1 MTMQRLRK
9 YSTFTSLLV
18 PLLLVVIGLPALSG
32 AQQTCQPNG
41 DVDQNGSV
49 TAADALLAFQQ
60 ALSLAPLSMCQLSV
74 ANVFPLPT
82 APDDII
88 TASDA
93 LCIFQKALGLP
104 SCLDSLPPANDIGEP
119 FPLPSDHGLAA
130 GQFTI
135 QPGAAEAHGNVVLS
149 CPAGSSAC
157 VITVQQDG
165 TATYD
170 KTGGMPAVVLSR
182 PEEFPALTPQLAVDA
197 AQAPIVD
204 LEGTLHV
211 GSDVA
216 PSADQLTAVATHNGI
231 AVSHGQVLDGAGAEE
246 VVAYLNQQI
255 DLETQP
261 PGFHT
266 FAVQPIVRLT
276 EVARGELTDP
286 TVRAIQMINA
296 ALSRESRILFSSD
309 PAPPRTPLQIPWGDV
324 PDGQIFVDFS
334 SPENPHHRPGTAYS
348 QTRGTSRIQSY
359 VLINP
364 DKTINAIELETQ
376 AVRERREQSE
386 AQLGEQLTQA
396 REEFEDYLDEQDFSE
411 EFKSQVRRENEEQL
425 TEWYEG
431 ELERFREFYGNQL
444 QNFIEQYKNYTLY
457 VLIHELIHAIGMN
470 GHSDPTRFP
479 HSVMHAVYGGDSQ
492 AHILFPVDRE
502 ALLAAYSVLEPGASA
517 AQIVEDLGPWDDTSF
532 HLRGDIGISGGE
544 VAFGVASRNGLAQPW
559 AFGPT
564 PWTDLAD
571 NPILSETVR
580 WAGRLLGF
588 TPSIEAVGGA
598 AELAVELGTLDGQL
612 DFTNLEHW
620 GANLAPGPVGSGRT
634 WGDGDLQYWVNVR
647 GNTFVQ
653 TGGDEGTVT
662 GAFFGATHEAM
673 GGVLERTD
681 LTAGFGGRR

>member
-9 YSTFTSLLV
+9 FLPFAPSLV
-18 PLLLVVIGLPALSG
+18 LLIVIGLPAFSG
-32 AQQTCQPNG
+32 AQQTCQPDG
-41 DVDQNGSV
+41 DVDRNGSV

-60 ALSLAPLSMCQLSV
+60 ALSLAPLNTCQLSI

-104 SCLDSLPPANDIGEP
+104 SCLDVLPPPGIMSEK
-119 FPLPSDHGLAA
+119 FTLPSDHGLAA
-130 GQFTI
+130 GQFTL

-182 PEEFPALTPQLAVDA
+182 PEEFPALTPQLAADA

-261 PGFHT
+261 PGFHP
-266 FAVQPIVRLT
+266 FATQPTVRLT
-276 EVARGELTDP
+276 ETAGGELTDP
-286 TVRAIQMINA
+286 TLRAIQMINA
-296 ALSRESRILFSSD
+296 ALPRESRILFSSD
-309 PAPPRTPLQIPWGDV
+309 PAPPRTPLRIPWGDV

-334 SPENPHHRPGTAYS
+334 SPENPHHHPGTAYS
-348 QTRGTSRIQSY
+348 QTRGANRIQSY
-359 VLINP
+359 VLVNP
-364 DKTINAIELETQ
+364 DKTIHTIELETQ

-386 AQLGEQLTQA
+386 ARLGERLIQH
-396 REEFEDYLDEQDFSE
+396 REEYEDYLDEQDFSE
-411 EFKSQVRRENEEQL
+411 AFESQIRREYEEQL

-431 ELERFREFYGNQL
+431 ELERFREFYDGQI
-444 QNFIEQYKNYTLY
+444 QSFIEQYKNYTLY
-457 VLIHELIHAIGMN
+457 VLVHEFIHAIGMN

-479 HSVMHAVYGGDSQ
+479 HSVMHAVYSGDSQ
-492 AHILFPVDRE
+492 EHVLFAVDRE

-517 AQIVEDLGPWDDTSF
+517 AQIVEDLGPWDDTSM
-532 HLRGDIGISGGE
+532 HLRGDIGISGGA

-571 NPILSETVR
+571 NPLLSETIT
-580 WAGRLLGF
+580 WSGRLLGF
-588 TPSIEAVGGA
+588 TPSVEAVGGA
-598 AELAVELGTLDGQL
+598 ADLAVELGTLDGHL

-620 GANLAPGPVGSGRT
+620 GANLAPGPVGSGT
-634 WGDGDLQYWVNVR
+634 AWGDGALQYRVNVR

-653 TGGDEGTVT
+653 TGGDDGTVT

-681 LTAGFGGRR
+681 LTAGFGGTR

>member
-1 MTMQRLRK
+1 MTIQRRRK
-9 YSTFTSLLV
+9 FLPFAPSLL
-18 PLLLVVIGLPALSG
+18 LLIVIGLPALSG

-41 DVDQNGSV
+41 DVDQSGSV

-60 ALSLAPLSMCQLSV
+60 ALSLAPLNMCQLSI

-82 APDDII
+82 APDDTI

-93 LCIFQKALGLP
+93 LCIFQKALGIP
-104 SCLDSLPPANDIGEP
+104 SCLDVLPPPDMMSEDLT
-119 FPLPSDHGLAA
+119 LPSDHGLAA

-135 QPGAAEAHGNVVLS
+135 QPGASDAHDNVVVS
-149 CPAGSSAC
+149 CPAGGSAC
-157 VITVQQDG
+157 VIAVEQDG
-165 TATYD
+165 TASYD
-170 KTGGMPAVVLSR
+170 ETGGVPAVILSR
-182 PEEFPALTPQLAVDA
+182 PEEFPPLTPQLAVDA
-197 AQAPIVD
+197 VQAPIVD

-211 GSDVA
+211 GPDVA
-216 PSADQLTAVATHNGI
+216 PPADQLTAVATHNGI
-231 AVSHGQVLDGAGAEE
+231 AVSHGQVRDGTGAEE
-246 VVAYLNQQI
+246 IVTYLNQQI

-266 FAVQPIVRLT
+266 FAVQPTVRLPD
-276 EVARGELTDP
+276 EASGELTDP

-296 ALSRESRILFSSD
+296 ALPSESRILFSSD
-309 PAPPRTPLQIPWGDV
+309 PAPPRTPLRIPWGDV
-324 PDGQIFVDFS
+324 PDGHIFVDFS
-334 SPENPHHRPGTAYS
+334 SPENPHHHPGTAYS
-348 QTRGTSRIQSY
+348 QTRGASRIQSY
-359 VLINP
+359 VLVNP

-386 AQLGEQLTQA
+386 ARLGEQLTQA

-411 EFKSQVRRENEEQL
+411 AFESQVRRESEEQL

-431 ELERFREFYGNQL
+431 ELERFREFYDGQL

-457 VLIHELIHAIGMN
+457 VMVHELIHAIGMN

-479 HSVMHAVYGGDSQ
+479 HSVMHAEYGGDSQ
-492 AHILFPVDRE
+492 EHILFAVDRE

-517 AQIVEDLGPWDDTSF
+517 AQIVEDLGPWEDTSM

-571 NPILSETVR
+571 NPLLSETVT
-580 WAGRLLGF
+580 WSGRLLGF
-588 TPSIEAVGGA
+588 TPGVEAVGGA
-598 AELAVELGTLDGQL
+598 ADLAVELETLDGHL

-620 GANLAPGPVGSGRT
+620 GANLAPGPVGSGMT

-653 TGGDEGTVT
+653 TGGDDGTVT

-681 LTAGFGGRR
+681 LTAGFGGTR

>member
-1 MTMQRLRK
+1 MTIQRRRK
-9 YSTFTSLLV
+9 FLPFAPSLL
-18 PLLLVVIGLPALSG
+18 LLIVIGLPALSG

-41 DVDQNGSV
+41 DVDQSGSV

-60 ALSLAPLSMCQLSV
+60 ALSLAPLNMCQLSI

-82 APDDII
+82 APDDTI

-93 LCIFQKALGLP
+93 LCIFQKALGIP
-104 SCLDSLPPANDIGEP
+104 SCLDVLPPPDMMSEELT
-119 FPLPSDHGLAA
+119 LPSDHGLAA

-135 QPGAAEAHGNVVLS
+135 QPGAADVHGNVVVS
-149 CPAGSSAC
+149 CPAGGSAC
-157 VITVQQDG
+157 VIAVEQDG
-165 TATYD
+165 TASYD
-170 KTGGMPAVVLSR
+170 KTGGMPVVLSR
-182 PEEFPALTPQLAVDA
+182 PEKFPALPPQHAADA

-261 PGFHT
+261 PGFHP
-266 FAVQPIVRLT
+266 FATQPTVRLT
-276 EVARGELTDP
+276 ETASGELTDP
-286 TVRAIQMINA
+286 TLRAIQMINA
-296 ALSRESRILFSSD
+296 ALPRESRILFSSD
-309 PAPPRTPLQIPWGDV
+309 PAPPRMPLRIPWGDV
-324 PDGQIFVDFS
+324 PDGQIFADFS
-334 SPENPHHRPGTAYS
+334 SPENPHHHPGTAYS
-348 QTRGTSRIQSY
+348 QTRGASRIQSY

-364 DKTINAIELETQ
+364 DKTIHAIELETQ

-386 AQLGEQLTQA
+386 ARLGEQLTQA
-396 REEFEDYLDEQDFSE
+396 REEFEGYLDEQDFSE
-411 EFKSQVRRENEEQL
+411 AFESQIRRENEEQL

-431 ELERFREFYGNQL
+431 ELERFGEFYGSQL
-444 QNFIEQYKNYTLY
+444 QSFIEQYKNYTLY
-457 VLIHELIHAIGMN
+457 VLVHELIHAIGMN

-492 AHILFPVDRE
+492 EHILFAVDRE
-502 ALLAAYSVLEPGASA
+502 ALLASYSVLEPGASA
-517 AQIVEDLGPWDDTSF
+517 AQIVEDLGPWDDTSM

-544 VAFGVASRNGLAQPW
+544 VAFGVASRNGLTQPW

-564 PWTDLAD
+564 PWTNLAD
-571 NPILSETVR
+571 NPILSETVS
-580 WAGRLLGF
+580 WSGRLLGF

-681 LTAGFGGRR
+681 LTAGFGGTR